1 MIERAQWY
9 EKFMK
14 SSLKRRFIEKLDK
27 LWGVESRDVSAFDEA
42 THTRSLFGRL
52 RRLFSVFIYAR
63 GEILSCLFG
72 KRIRRTSLE

>member
-1 MIERAQWY
+1 MIAHAQWY

-14 SSLKRRFIEKLDK
+14 SSLKRRFIEKFDK
-27 LWGVESRDVSAFDEA
+27 LGVLRVEIYPLVTRLPTLGRFLEGAVAF
-42 THTRSLFGRL
+42 
-52 RRLFSVFIYAR
+52 FSVFIYAR